1 MSKISD
7 LAKELTEA
15 DALVKELSD
24 KLDDAKSK
32 REEISNK
39 LSNEMQEQD
48 LFEVSV
54 DGINKKFILRKETYA
69 TYLVENKE
77 KVFNRLRQVGMGD
90 IIKEDVNNKT
100 FNSTIRTLLE
110 LGNGTLPECL
120 NPYVTLFEKSKI
132 GIVKKG

>member
-69 TYLVENKE
+69 NYLVENKE
-77 KVFNRLRQVGMGD
+77 KVFNGLRQVGMGD

-110 LGNGTLPECL
+110 LCDDTLPECL
-120 NPYVTLFEKSKI
+120 KPYVTLFEKSKI
-132 GIVKKG
+132 VIVKKG

>member
-15 DALVKELSD
+15 DALEKELPD

-69 TYLVENKE
+69 NYLVENKE
-77 KVFNRLRQVGMGD
+77 KVFNGLRQVGMGD

-110 LGNGTLPECL
+110 LGDGTLPECL
-120 NPYVTLFEKSKI
+120 KPYVTLFEKSKI

>member
-15 DALVKELSD
+15 DMLVKELSD
-24 KLDDAKSK
+24 KLDEAKSK
-32 REEISNK
+32 KEEIVRQ
-39 LSNEMQEQD
+39 LSKEMQEQD

-54 DGINKKFILRKETYA
+54 DGLNKKFILRKETYA
-69 TYLVENKE
+69 NYLVENRE
-77 KVFNRLRQVGMGD
+77 RVFDGLRQLGMGD

-110 LGNGTLPECL
+110 NSGGTLPECL
-120 NPYVTLFEKSKI
+120 TPYITLFEKSKI

>member
-39 LSNEMQEQD
+39 LSSEMQEQD

-69 TYLVENKE
+69 NYLVENKE
-77 KVFNRLRQVGMGD
+77 KVFNGLRQVGMGD

-110 LGNGTLPECL
+110 LGDGTLPECL